1 MLIVGSNPR
10 REAAVLNGRIRK
22 RWRAGA
28 IPIGMIGERADL
40 TYPYEYLGAGPQTLA
55 DVASGTHEFGKV
67 LKQAQHPLVIVGMGA
82 LARPDGAAVASLAAR
97 AAQGAG
103 TAGWNGYSVLH
114 TAASRVGALDVGF
127 VPATGGRTAQE
138 MAASGA
144 LDVVFLLG
152 ADEMEIAPGA
162 FVVYVGAHGDRG
174 AHRADVILPGAAY
187 PEKSGIYVN
196 TEGRVQMAGRASFP
210 PGEAREDW
218 AILRALSDVLG
229 RKLPYDSLAQL
240 RQTLVQGAPPSA
252 ARRSGGAGRRRGYH
266 CACGARR
273 QPGQGR
279 VRRGRRRFLSHQSD
293 RAGVRHHGGML
304 GARRGP
310 HRPHRGGVAEMAELW
325 TDYIWP
331 LLIIVAESVLLLV
344 LLLIVTAYVLYADR
358 KIWAAVQIRRGPNVV
373 GPWGLLQSFA
383 DLLKFIVK
391 EPIIPAGA
399 NKGVFLL
406 APLVT
411 AVLALSAWA
420 VIPVNAEW
428 AIADLNIG
436 VLYIFA
442 ISSLMVYGVIMA
454 GWSSNSKYPFLSS
467 LRSAAQM
474 VSYEVSI
481 GFVIITVLLCAG
493 SLNLSAIVDAQD
505 GNWGMLNWY
514 WLPLFPMFVIFFISA
529 LAETN
534 RPPFDLVEAESELVA
549 GYAVEYSATPF
560 LLFFLGEYIAILTM
574 CAMATILFLGGW
586 LPPFPVAPFI
596 WVPGVIWFALK
607 CLFMFFMFAMVK
619 AIVPR
624 YRYDQL
630 MRLGWKVFLPLSL
643 AMVAIVAGVLQYWA
657 LVQR

>member
-1 MLIVGSNPR
+1 
-10 REAAVLNGRIRK
+10 
-22 RWRAGA
+22 
-28 IPIGMIGERADL
+28 
-40 TYPYEYLGAGPQTLA
+40 
-55 DVASGTHEFGKV
+55 
-67 LKQAQHPLVIVGMGA
+67 
-82 LARPDGAAVASLAAR
+82 
-97 AAQGAG
+97 
-103 TAGWNGYSVLH
+103 
-114 TAASRVGALDVGF
+114 
-127 VPATGGRTAQE
+127 
-138 MAASGA
+138 
-144 LDVVFLLG
+144 
-152 ADEMEIAPGA
+152 
-162 FVVYVGAHGDRG
+162 
-174 AHRADVILPGAAY
+174 
-187 PEKSGIYVN
+187 
-196 TEGRVQMAGRASFP
+196 
-210 PGEAREDW
+210 
-218 AILRALSDVLG
+218 
-229 RKLPYDSLAQL
+229 
-240 RQTLVQGAPPSA
+240 
-252 ARRSGGAGRRRGYH
+252 
-266 CACGARR
+266 
-273 QPGQGR
+273 
-279 VRRGRRRFLSHQSD
+279 
-293 RAGVRHHGGML
+293 
-304 GARRGP
+304 
-310 HRPHRGGVAEMAELW
+310 MAEFFASAFW
-325 TDYIWP
+325 TGFLWP
-331 LLIIVAESVLLLV
+331 LIIMVAQSLLVLV
-344 LLLIVTAYVLYADR
+344 LLLIAIAYILLADR

-428 AIADLNIG
+428 VIADLNIG

-454 GWSSNSKYPFLSS
+454 GGASKSKYSFLSS

-481 GFVIITVLLCAG
+481 GFVIITVLLFGGA
-493 SLNLSAIVDAQD
+493 LNLYAIVDAQD

-534 RPPFDLVEAESELVA
+534 RPPFNLVEAESELVA

-596 WVPGVIWFALK
+596 WVPGGIWFALK

-643 AMVAIVAGVLQYWA
+643 AMVAIVAGVLQYLA
-657 LVQR
+657 LVQK